1 MKTSIGI
8 TVTNETYA
16 LMRKRKVPNVTTK
29 KKKKNTPPSYNDNK
43 KGREEQRV
51 YKTARKEITKL

>member
-29 KKKKNTPPSYNDNK
+29 KKKKIPH
-43 KGREEQRV
+43 QV
-51 YKTARKEITKL
+51 IMITKKEEKNKGYTKQPEKK